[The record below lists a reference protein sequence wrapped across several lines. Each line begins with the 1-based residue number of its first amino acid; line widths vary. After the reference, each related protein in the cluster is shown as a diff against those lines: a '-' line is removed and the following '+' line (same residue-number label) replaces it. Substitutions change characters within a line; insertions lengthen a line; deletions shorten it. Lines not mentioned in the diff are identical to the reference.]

1 MAVLASFSSKPS
13 SHKDAALRALR
24 QLPEAIKKLPKDA
37 DASAVLSAVEEVLS
51 KAMGAELAP
60 VQKKAKKAAK
70 ASE

>member
-13 SHKDAALRALR
+13 STKDAALRALR
-24 QLPEAIKKLPKDA
+24 YLPDAIKKLPKDA
-37 DASAVLSAVEEVLS
+37 DASSVLAAVQEFLGSAMAVEI
-51 KAMGAELAP
+51 AP

>member
-1 MAVLASFSSKPS
+1 MAVLASFSSKPGS
-13 SHKDAALRALR
+13 TKDAALRALR

-37 DASAVLSAVEEVLS
+37 GASAVLSTVEEALS

-70 ASE
+70 AAE